1 MAPDPSPLRVK
12 PVGREDALST
22 EAMTLATRIN
32 AHAPL
37 ALATLHFVALISL
50 SPARRRKTRSTT
62 APEVAAPS
70 PSDWLSACLA
80 SDARSDL
87 CLKEPSAVP
96 IAAIALAIKRSAPT
110 SSPRNAALKRT
121 ESSSAMA
128 TAKAQTRW
136 SSMRLYRLQV
146 P

>member
-1 MAPDPSPLRVK
+1 M
-12 PVGREDALST
+12 GREDALST

-70 PSDWLSACLA
+70 PSD
-80 SDARSDL
+80 
-87 CLKEPSAVP
+87 
-96 IAAIALAIKRSAPT
+96 
-110 SSPRNAALKRT
+110 
-121 ESSSAMA
+121 
-128 TAKAQTRW
+128 
-136 SSMRLYRLQV
+136 
-146 P
+146 